1 MTLKPVSEALNF
13 PYVDDNNW
21 LNLKSIGTTQYPS
34 PLEVKM
40 LIETDRAQTL
50 KAIGGVIEG
59 EKYDQPLLGTPEQSC
74 QIMEAVNTTLQ
85 DLQTKLKELFSTN

>member
-1 MTLKPVSEALNF
+1 MDLNMTLKPVSEALNF

-59 EKYDQPLLGTPEQSC
+59 LHQIYDIEDKPHVSKK
-74 QIMEAVNTTLQ
+74 
-85 DLQTKLKELFSTN
+85 DLQTKLKELFS